1 MIKKFLLAAM
11 LIWCATEGMAQSEKV
26 LENARYKHNNSNDYF
41 YALYS
46 DRTAILIDV
55 TTTCSNT
62 YEIPVIITVGSN
74 EYKVTEVAEKAFENI
89 GIPSNDNIEVKIY
102 GTDIKLC
109 ADPFG
114 SNLPT
119 DKGTTTNLHASP
131 CLDVSIWNSY
141 FTDVYKDLI
150 PNVEDFFPCE
160 IEYNSGGDY
169 ILQPFD
175 INTDFSGLYTGFS
188 GETYTLNVTKSKITS
203 IDIETQFVNPSD
215 IAYNIS
221 VEKALLK
228 NSAGKVCEELDYT
241 GGPYDIA
248 DAVIVKEG
256 EIREIKE
263 KNVLVCTDLKF
274 YPTPGSSPSSGE
286 LSIVSN
292 VMSGSHPDR
301 PSDKTLEEW
310 LTMGD
315 ISNDYVAL
323 TNQVVV
329 LADDFKRDTIALPCT
344 AVFVIDGNQI
354 SLKITIAKDAEGVG
368 TYGDPQTHYQTNN
381 YKPKLNLSQNAE
393 FLFSL
398 KGTYPVFVNKYKY
411 KDPANN
417 IDGHLE
423 DISETSGSGLKEFT
437 KTFFRVDEMAYRN
450 GLFIDYSEPN
460 LTKTYNNSE
469 TMDIPDDKTPVM
481 MKKRRFNPASYGT
494 GKVDNVFMSKLNY
507 DENVEIEADYTLK
520 FADPYVG
527 TNKEITLTII
537 PRDPFYRALLGDNN
551 TVTLKG
557 TITPMQLSETD
568 IAEIEKLIKSALEP
582 TKIVDGTS
590 DINCSK
596 KELTYDETEKYKV
609 NVTIN
614 EAKYLKSEKE
624 VSTPGSGYDMK
635 VTYEVDHNFC
645 FGSTQTGYEYQK
657 SVIFNNEGEIRQ
669 TPSVSNDDF
678 ATAFKAKYK
687 NYLSK
692 TYDGTTNFL
701 GFDPQDDVL
710 SVTVGSA
717 TDAVAAQIKI
727 TSVAYDEKDAGT
739 RSLKVECTPVQ
750 GSPYTISSPVTITG
764 DDIKITPFVLDNI
777 ADYVKEDEHFKK
789 DKTYNGY
796 HDVEM
801 NNPAFTI
808 PGVTVNGTRE
818 TVDGGTIA
826 DAIYTK
832 DGAEVSAVGD
842 DYTITATLSIR
853 VDRNYCL
860 GIDNSGNYIYG
871 NTYNIGTGSI
881 TPAKLDI
888 TFTPED
894 LDGKVSLTRK
904 YNSEDASADI
914 LQSTITKNDHTFE
927 ITSAIFTD
935 NTPGTN
941 KEIDITIKLKDNNPN
956 YTFDP
961 TTVTITGGT
970 IEKNND
976 EPEKIVIDS
985 KSIKQSNDNRRD
997 YCIKGINGLDL
1008 KFTKISGNIESFKI
1022 TIDGDEKLSEIM
1034 STGGVRKGDTVI
1046 YVNIPSDIKPGE
1058 YKGTIQFFGEDEK
1071 YASDPYDFTITV
1083 NMPPSLVNYLYHNVI
1098 FVDNHDT
1105 LFTEYQW
1112 YKNGEKIEGATRQ
1125 YYYEKTLDGE
1135 YYVACKHNSGISL
1148 HSCPVKGE
1156 VSTKVSISSVKV
1168 YPNPTKANI
1177 PFNLELVGGNGNY
1190 AGAEML
1196 IYNNSGNLVKH
1207 ITNITDIITLT
1218 LPQGN
1223 YSGALFFNG
1232 EKTGF
1237 KIIVK

>member
-1 MIKKFLLAAM
+1 MIKRLFLSAM
-11 LIWCATEGMAQSEKV
+11 LTLCAAGAMAQGEKV
-26 LENARYKHNNSNDYF
+26 LENANYLHNNSNDYF

-46 DRTAILIDV
+46 DRTAILKNV
-55 TTTCSNT
+55 YTACSNT

-175 INTDFSGLYTGFS
+175 INTDFYGLYTGFS
-188 GETYTLNVTKSKITS
+188 GETYTLTVEQSKITS

-215 IAYNIS
+215 IAYDIS

-241 GGPYDIA
+241 GGHDIA

-274 YPTPGSSPSSGE
+274 YPTPGSSPSSDE

-310 LTMGD
+310 LTMGE

-344 AVFVIDGNQI
+344 AEFVIDGNKI

-368 TYGDPQTHYQTNN
+368 SYGDAPYGKTHYQTNN
-381 YKPKLNLSQNAE
+381 YKPKLNLSKNAE

-398 KGTYPVFVNKYKY
+398 KGTYPVFVNRYKY

-417 IDGHLE
+417 IDGPLE
-423 DISETSGSGLKEFT
+423 DISETIGSGLKEFT
-437 KTFFRVDEMAYRN
+437 KTFFRVDDKACWY
-450 GLFIDYSEPN
+450 GLFIDYSEPDYAK

-469 TMDIPDDKTPVM
+469 TMDVPDGKTPVM
-481 MKKRRFNPASYGT
+481 MKKRRFNPAFVAAGV
-494 GKVDNVFMSKLNY
+494 VDNVFMSKLNY

-568 IAEIEKLIKSALEP
+568 IAGIETLIKKALEP

-590 DINCSK
+590 DINCSQ
-596 KELTYDETEKYKV
+596 KELTYKTEKYTV

-614 EAKYLKSEKE
+614 EAKYLMSEKE

-701 GFDPQDDVL
+701 GFNPQDDVL

-796 HDVEM
+796 TYVEM
-801 NNPAFTI
+801 NNPVFTI
-808 PGVTVNGTRE
+808 PGVTVNGTQE

-871 NTYNIGTGSI
+871 NTFIIGTGSI
-881 TPAKLDI
+881 TPAELDI
-888 TFTPED
+888 QFAPED
-894 LDGKVSLTRK
+894 LEGKVSLTRK
-904 YNSEDASADI
+904 YNQADASAEIKTAKFSKNGHNFIITDAKFADNSVGENKQIVVTIQLNDGNNNYTLKNSTVIIPDGTI
-914 LQSTITKNDHTFE
+914 LGND
-927 ITSAIFTD
+927 AIII
-935 NTPGTN
+935 
-941 KEIDITIKLKDNNPN
+941 KEGSIQQNPN
-956 YTFDP
+956 H
-961 TTVTITGGT
+961 
-970 IEKNND
+970 
-976 EPEKIVIDS
+976 
-985 KSIKQSNDNRRD
+985 QQA
-997 YCIKGINGLDL
+997 YCIEGVNGLEL
-1008 KFTKISGNIESFKI
+1008 KFQRVAGDIKSFKI
-1022 TIDGDEKLSEIM
+1022 KVDGDEKLSEIM
-1034 STGGVRKGDTVI
+1034 STDGKIKGDTLI
-1046 YVNIPSDIKPGE
+1046 YVNIPSNTMPGK
-1058 YKGTIQFFGEDEK
+1058 YSGTIQFFGEDEK
-1071 YASDPYDFTITV
+1071 YASDPYKFDFIV
-1083 NMPPSLVNYLYHNVI
+1083 DMPPSMVKYLYHNVI

-1156 VSTKVSISSVKV
+1156 VSTKVSVSSVKV
-1168 YPNPTKANI
+1168 YPNPAQANI

-1190 AGAEML
+1190 AGAEMM

>member
-11 LIWCATEGMAQSEKV
+11 LIWCATEGMAQGEKV

-74 EYKVTEVAEKAFENI
+74 KYKVTEVAEKAFENI
-89 GIPSNDNIEVKIY
+89 GIPSYDNIEVNIY

-114 SNLPT
+114 SNLPA
-119 DKGTTTNLHASP
+119 DKGTTTILHASP
-131 CLDVSIWNSY
+131 CLDVSIWQSY

-160 IEYNSGGDY
+160 IEYSSGGDY
-169 ILQPFD
+169 ILQPFN
-175 INTDFSGLYTGFS
+175 INTDFSGLYNGFS
-188 GETYTLNVTKSKITS
+188 GETYTLTVEQSKITS
-203 IDIETQFVNPSD
+203 IDIEKQFVNPSD
-215 IAYNIS
+215 IEYDIS

-241 GGPYDIA
+241 GAPHDID

-256 EIREIKE
+256 EIREIKQE
-263 KNVLVCTDLKF
+263 NVLVCTDLKF

-292 VMSGSHPDR
+292 VMSGSHHDR
-301 PSDKTLEEW
+301 PSGKTLDEW
-310 LTMGD
+310 YEMGD

-344 AVFVIDGNQI
+344 AEFVIDGNQI

-368 TYGDPQTHYQTNN
+368 SYGDAPYGKTHYQTNN
-381 YKPKLNLSQNAE
+381 YKPKLNLSQDAV
-393 FLFSL
+393 FSFPL
-398 KGTYPVFVNKYKY
+398 NGTYPVFVNKYKY

-417 IDGHLE
+417 IDGPLE

-437 KTFFRVDEMAYRN
+437 KTFFRVDGMAYRFA
-450 GLFIDYSEPN
+450 LFIDYSAN

-469 TMDIPDDKTPVM
+469 TMDVPDGKTPVM
-481 MKKRRFNPASYGT
+481 MKKRRFNPAFYGT

-520 FADPYVG
+520 FADPFVG
-527 TNKEITLTII
+527 TNKEITLTIT
-537 PRDPFYRALLGDNN
+537 PKDPFYKALLGDNN

-568 IAEIEKLIKSALEP
+568 IAEIETLIKDALEP
-582 TKIVDGTS
+582 TKIEDGES
-590 DINCSK
+590 DINFSP
-596 KELTYDETEKYKV
+596 KELTYETEKYKV

-614 EAKYLKSEKE
+614 EAKYLMSEKE
-624 VSTPGSGYDMK
+624 VSTPGSDYDMK

-645 FGSTQTGYEYQK
+645 FSSTQTGYEYQK

-669 TPSVSNDDF
+669 TPSVSDDDF

-701 GFDPQDDVL
+701 GFNPQDNVL
-710 SVTVGSA
+710 SVAVGSA

-764 DDIKITPFVLDNI
+764 DDVKITPFVLDNI
-777 ADYVKEDEHFKK
+777 ADYVKEEVHYKK

-796 HDVEM
+796 PDVEM
-801 NNPAFTI
+801 NTPAFTI
-808 PGVTVNGTRE
+808 PGVTVNGTRK
-818 TVDGGTIA
+818 TVEGTIA
-826 DAIYTK
+826 EAIYNK
-832 DGAEVSAVGD
+832 DGAAVSAVGD
-842 DYTITATLSIR
+842 DYTITATLSIH

-871 NTYNIGTGSI
+871 KTFIIGTGSI
-881 TPAKLDI
+881 NPAKLDI

-904 YNSEDASADI
+904 YNQADASA
-914 LQSTITKNDHTFE
+914 E
-927 ITSAIFTD
+927 ITNAEFSKNGHNFSITEAIFTD

-941 KEIDITIKLKDNNPN
+941 KQIAITIKLKDNNPN

-976 EPEKIVIDS
+976 EPEKIVID
-985 KSIKQSNDNRRD
+985 KESIQQQTAP
-997 YCIKGINGLDL
+997 YCMEGVDGLTIKFAKLSGEKIKRFKIEIKG
-1008 KFTKISGNIESFKI
+1008 E
-1022 TIDGDEKLSEIM
+1022 EKLSEYM
-1034 STGGVRKGDTVI
+1034 SSESEGAIPGDTII
-1046 YVNIPSDIKPGE
+1046 YVHIPSDAKSGQ
-1058 YKGTIQFFGEDEK
+1058 YRGTIQFFDESGK
-1071 YASDPYDFTITV
+1071 TSDKYDFTITV
-1083 NMPPSLVNYLYHNVI
+1083 YKPSSMVKYLYHNVI
-1098 FVDNHDT
+1098 FVDNHEN
-1105 LFTEYQW
+1105 LFSDYQW
-1112 YKNGEKIEGATRQ
+1112 YKNGEKIDGATRQ
-1125 YYYEKTLDGE
+1125 YYYEKVLNGN
-1135 YYVACKHNSGISL
+1135 YYVVCKTNSGIKIQ
-1148 HSCPVKGE
+1148 SCPVDGDL
-1156 VSTKVSISSVKV
+1156 SAKVSVSSVKV
-1168 YPNPTKANI
+1168 YPNPAQANI